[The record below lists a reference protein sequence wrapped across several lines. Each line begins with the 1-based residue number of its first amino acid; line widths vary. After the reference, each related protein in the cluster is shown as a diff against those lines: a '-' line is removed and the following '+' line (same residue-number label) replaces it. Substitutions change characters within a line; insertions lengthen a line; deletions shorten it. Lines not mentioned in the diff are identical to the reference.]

1 MILVSTKLIQVY
13 LRIQMKILIYLTINT
28 PIMKHF
34 LYSLL
39 LVIIATLFSC
49 SNKPTI
55 KEHLEKKW
63 TFISIKDSIGNT
75 VKKTQTTDTLYIS
88 NKNKANNFHYSIEL
102 ENIKASGN
110 WELKDS
116 NLIFTYD
123 LKPLISDVDSTS
135 YTVDEA
141 TKIPY
146 VIYYKNNKEVTRV
159 STNGLVSQKIIRTYK
174 IDTCNLQSL
183 VLKEKGITYKFGYQ
197 SIIQESSTNFVSIIR
212 GLIGMIV
219 LILILYLFSNNRKKI
234 SWKLVGSGL
243 LMQLI
248 FAIGVLKVPFVQH
261 IFEACSNFF
270 VRVLAFTKEGS
281 DFVFGGLVNTES
293 VGFVF
298 AFQILPTILFF
309 SALTSLFFYLGVLQK
324 IVYGFAWVM
333 SKFMKLSG
341 AESLAA
347 AANIF
352 LGQTEAPLLVKPYI
366 ANMNKS
372 EMLCLMAG
380 GMATIAGGVLAAYI
394 GFLGG
399 DDPVQRL
406 FFAKHLLAASVMS
419 APAAVV
425 AAKILMPQTEEINSN
440 LEISKEK
447 IGGNALEAI
456 ANGTIEGLKLAANVA
471 AMLLV
476 FIALIAMVNYVMR
489 DMIGEWTGLNTWV
502 ISFTHGAYNGFSLQ
516 FLLGYACAPLAY
528 LMGVCKEDMVL
539 VGQLLGE
546 KTILNE
552 FVAYTTLGKMQTM
565 QVFAEQKS
573 IIIATYILCGFAN
586 FASIGIQI
594 GGIGSLA
601 PTKRGMLSQLGIK
614 ALIGGT
620 IASLFT
626 ATIVGMLI

>member
-1 MILVSTKLIQVY
+1 MQLFFRFSLFTFFIITLYSCSTKPGL
-13 LRIQMKILIYLTINT
+13 KDN
-28 PIMKHF
+28 
-34 LYSLL
+34 
-39 LVIIATLFSC
+39 
-49 SNKPTI
+49 
-55 KEHLEKKW
+55 LEKNW
-63 TFISIKDSIGNT
+63 TFVSITDSTGKA
-75 VKKTQTTDTLYIS
+75 VKNVESTDTLKIF
-88 NKNKANNFHYSIEL
+88 NKGKENLFSYSIAK
-102 ENIKASGN
+102 ENIHASGT
-110 WELKDS
+110 WQLTDS

-123 LKPLISDVDSTS
+123 LKPLLTEIDSTA
-135 YTVDEA
+135 YNVNTE
-141 TKIPY
+141 TKKPEI
-146 VIYYKNNKEVTRV
+146 IFYKNNKEITRINT
-159 STNGLVSQKIIRTYK
+159 SGIESQKIIRTYRV
-174 IDTCNLQSL
+174 DTCNLNTL
-183 VLKEKGITYKFGYQ
+183 LLKEKGISYRFQYQ
-197 SIIQESSTNFVSIIR
+197 SKLTESNISFNAVWR
-212 GLIGMIV
+212 GMLGMIILV
-219 LILILYLFSNNRKKI
+219 LILYLFSNNRKQI

-243 LMQLI
+243 LLQI
-248 FAIGVLKVPFVQH
+248 VFAIGVLKVPFVQH
-261 IFEACSNFF
+261 VFEACSNFF
-270 VRVLAFTKEGS
+270 VKVLAFTKEGS
-281 DFVFGGLVNTES
+281 DFVFGGLVNTDS

-309 SALTSLFFYLGVLQK
+309 SALTSLFFYLGILQK

-366 ANMNKS
+366 DKMNRS
-372 EMLCLMAG
+372 ETLCLMVG

-399 DDPVQRL
+399 SDPVQRL

-425 AAKILMPQTEEINSN
+425 AAKILIPQTEDVNRD

-456 ANGTIEGLKLAANVA
+456 ANGTLEGLKLAANVA

-476 FIALIAMVNYVMR
+476 FIALIAMLNFIMK
-489 DMIGEWTGLNTWV
+489 DMIGEWTGLNDWV
-502 ISFTHGAYNGFSLQ
+502 ISFSNGRYNGFSLQ

-528 LMGVCKEDMVL
+528 LMGVCKQDMVL

-552 FVAYTTLGKMQTM
+552 FVAYTTLGKLQMAQA
-565 QVFAEQKS
+565 FAEQKS
-573 IIIATYILCGFAN
+573 IIIATYILCGFSN

-601 PTKRGMLSQLGIK
+601 PDKRGMLSQLGIK

-626 ATIVGMLI
+626 ATVVGMLI

>member
-1 MILVSTKLIQVY
+1 L
-13 LRIQMKILIYLTINT
+13 
-28 PIMKHF
+28 
-34 LYSLL
+34 
-39 LVIIATLFSC
+39 
-49 SNKPTI
+49 

-63 TFISIKDSIGNT
+63 LFSSITDKNGNNI
-75 VKKTQTTDTLYIS
+75 KKTLPTDTLKIS
-88 NKNKANNFHYSIEL
+88 SSSKEKPFSYAIEK
-102 ENIKASGN
+102 ENINATGT

-116 NLIFTYD
+116 TLIFTYD
-123 LKPLISDVDSTS
+123 LKPLVANIDSTA
-135 YTVDEA
+135 YLVDEN
-141 TKIPY
+141 TKEPF
-146 VIYYKNNKEVTRV
+146 VIYFKNNKEITRV
-159 STNGLVSQKIIRTYK
+159 STKGLVSQKIVRTYK
-174 IDTCNLQSL
+174 VDTCNLNRL
-183 VLKEKGITYKFGYQ
+183 VLVENDVAYSFSYESKL
-197 SIIQESSTNFVSIIR
+197 QESQLNFTSIWR
-212 GLIGMIV
+212 GAIGMMV
-219 LILILYLFSNNRKKI
+219 LILILYLFSSNRKNI
-234 SWKLVGSGL
+234 SWRLVGSGL

-248 FAIGVLKVPFVQH
+248 FAIGVLKVPFVQR

-270 VRVLAFTKEGS
+270 VKVLAFTKEGS
-281 DFVFGGLVNTES
+281 DFVFGGLVNTDS
-293 VGFVF
+293 IGFIF

-309 SALTSLFFYLGVLQK
+309 SALTSLFFYLGILQK
-324 IVYGFAWVM
+324 IVYVFAWIM

-347 AANIF
+347 AGNIF

-366 ANMNKS
+366 AHMNRS
-372 EMLCLMAG
+372 ETLCLMVG

-419 APAAVV
+419 APAAIV

-456 ANGTIEGLKLAANVA
+456 TNGTIEGLKLAANVA

-476 FIALIAMVNYVMR
+476 FIALIAMLNYVMT
-489 DMIGEWTGLNTWV
+489 DMIGEWTGLNAWV
-502 ISFTHGAYNGFSLQ
+502 VSFSNGAYKGFSLQ

-552 FVAYTTLGKMQTM
+552 FVAYTTLGKMQILQAFT
-565 QVFAEQKS
+565 EQKS
-573 IIIATYILCGFAN
+573 VIIATYILCGFAN

-594 GGIGSLA
+594 GGIGALA
-601 PTKRGMLSQLGIK
+601 PEKRGMLSQLGIK

-620 IASLFT
+620 VASLFT
-626 ATIVGMLI
+626 ATVVGMLI

>member
-1 MILVSTKLIQVY
+1 MSKKHLFILFT
-13 LRIQMKILIYLTINT
+13 
-28 PIMKHF
+28 F
-34 LYSLL
+34 L
-39 LVIIATLFSC
+39 LVTFFSC
-49 SNKPTI
+49 TDKPNV
-55 KEHLEKKW
+55 KNNLEKKW
-63 TFISIKDSIGNT
+63 TFVSIKDSAGNE
-75 VKKTQTTDTLYIS
+75 VKKVLPTDTLKIFS
-88 NKNKANNFHYSIEL
+88 KQKANHFSYAIEK
-102 ENIKASGN
+102 ENIKASGS
-110 WELKDS
+110 WELVDS

-123 LKPLISDVDSTS
+123 LKPLIADVDSTA
-135 YTVDEA
+135 YMVDEQ
-141 TKIPY
+141 TKQPF
-146 VIYYKNNKEVTRV
+146 VVYYKNNKELTRV
-159 STNGLVSQKIIRTYK
+159 STEGLVSQKIIRSYK
-174 IDTCNLQSL
+174 IDTCSL
-183 VLKEKGITYKFGYQ
+183 DRLVIKEKGITYTFSYQ
-197 SIIQESSTNFVSIIR
+197 SKILESDMNFNSIWR
-212 GLIGMIV
+212 GTIGMAV
-219 LILILYLFSNNRKKI
+219 LILILYLFSSNRKQI

-243 LMQLI
+243 LMQLL

-261 IFEACSNFF
+261 VFEACSNFF
-270 VRVLAFTKEGS
+270 VKVLAFTKEGS
-281 DFVFGGLVNTES
+281 DFVFGGLVNS
-293 VGFVF
+293 DSIGFVF

-309 SALTSLFFYLGVLQK
+309 SALTSLFFYLGIIQK
-324 IVYGFAWVM
+324 IVYAFAWVM

-366 ANMNKS
+366 ANMNRS
-372 EMLCLMAG
+372 ETLCLMVG

-419 APAAVV
+419 APAAIV
-425 AAKILMPQTEEINSN
+425 AAKILLPQTEEINSN
-440 LEISKEK
+440 LEITKEK

-456 ANGTIEGLKLAANVA
+456 ANGTVEGLKLAANVA

-476 FIALIAMVNYVMR
+476 FIALIAMLNYVMS
-489 DMIGEWTGLNTWV
+489 DMIGEWTGLNAWV
-502 ISFTHGAYNGFSLQ
+502 VSFTHGAYKSFSLQ

-552 FVAYTTLGKMQTM
+552 FVAYTTLGKMQLT
-565 QVFAEQKS
+565 QAFAEQKS
-573 IIIATYILCGFAN
+573 IIIATYVLCGFSN

-601 PTKRGMLSQLGIK
+601 PNKRGMLSQLGIK

-626 ATIVGMLI
+626 ATVVGMLI

>member
-1 MILVSTKLIQVY
+1 MILCSAKLIQDI
-13 LRIQMKILIYLTINT
+13 RQIQMKILIYLTINT
-28 PIMKHF
+28 AKMKPF
-34 LYSLL
+34 FNSLL
-39 LVIIATLFSC
+39 LLPFIFLFSC
-49 SNKPTI
+49 TNKPTI
-55 KEHLEKKW
+55 KENLEKKW
-63 TFISIKDSIGNT
+63 AFVSIKDSLGNE
-75 VKKTQTTDTLYIS
+75 VKKAQTTDTLIIS
-88 NKNKANNFHYSIEL
+88 NKSKGNKFSYAIEK
-102 ENIKASGN
+102 ENIKATGT
-110 WELKDS
+110 WELIDS
-116 NLIFTYD
+116 NLVFTYD
-123 LKPLISDVDSTS
+123 LKPLITDIDSNA
-135 YTVDEA
+135 YIVDEL

-146 VIYYKNNKEVTRV
+146 VVYYKNNKEVTRI
-159 STNGLVSQKIIRTYK
+159 STDGLVSQKITRTYK
-174 IDTCNLQSL
+174 IDICNLQSL
-183 VLKEKGITYKFGYQ
+183 VLKEKDVTYTFSYH
-197 SIIQESSTNFVSIIR
+197 STLTESSTNFTSIWR

-219 LILILYLFSNNRKKI
+219 LILILYLFSNNRKQI
-234 SWKLVGSGL
+234 SWKLVGTGL

-248 FAIGVLKVPFVQH
+248 FAIGVLKIPFVQH

-270 VRVLAFTKEGS
+270 VKVLAFTKEGS

-293 VGFVF
+293 IGFVF

-309 SALTSLFFYLGVLQK
+309 SALTSLFFYLGILQK

-372 EMLCLMAG
+372 EVLCLMAG

-419 APAAVV
+419 APAAIV

-476 FIALIAMVNYVMR
+476 FIALIAMVNYVMK
-489 DMIGEWTGLNTWV
+489 DMIGEWTGLNAWV
-502 ISFTHGAYNGFSLQ
+502 IDFTHGSYSGFSLQ
-516 FLLGYACAPLAY
+516 FLLGYACAPLTY

-552 FVAYTTLGKMQTM
+552 FVAYTTLGKMQVM
-565 QVFAEQKS
+565 HVFTEQKS
-573 IIIATYILCGFAN
+573 TIIATYILCGFSN

-601 PTKRGMLSQLGIK
+601 PTKRGMLSQLGVK

-620 IASLFT
+620 VASLFT